1 MTAMRRP
8 TAAGRARI
16 SGGRNQVRIIAGK
29 WRSRILRFPDSAS
42 IRPTPDRVRE
52 TLFNWLGQRLDGLAC
67 LDLFAGSGALGFEA
81 LSRGAA
87 RVVMVEASREIARS
101 LAENARELGAGD
113 IEIVPGDALAYL
125 ARATQAFDV
134 VFVDPP
140 YDSGLV
146 ARSLERLS
154 GRMKPEGRVYVES
167 AAPVTPPAP
176 WRVVREDRAGA
187 VRYALLELSTP

>member
-1 MTAMRRP
+1 M
-8 TAAGRARI
+8 
-16 SGGRNQVRIIAGK
+16 SGRNQVRIIAGE

-81 LSRGAA
+81 RSRGAA
-87 RVVMVEASREIARS
+87 RVVMVEQGREAARS
-101 LAENARELGAGD
+101 LAANAGVLDAAGV
-113 IEIVPGDALAYL
+113 EIVAGDALAYL
-125 ARATQAFDV
+125 RRSTEKFDV

-140 YDSGLV
+140 YASDLA
-146 ARSLERLS
+146 ARALEALPAHL
-154 GRMKPEGRVYVES
+154 KPDARVYVES
-167 AAPVTPPAP
+167 AGAIQPPPP

-187 VRYALLELSTP
+187 VRYALLDLSTP